1 MLKSLDPLPD
11 DPQDLKG
18 LVTLMGEEIKALTL
32 KIEDLRGQLAG
43 HRKARFGSKSESLQ
57 QLAFDLQ
64 EDKEIAAA
72 ALAQQ
77 DEIGQDEGADS
88 DKRRKRQHSRAP
100 LPDHLERQ
108 AELLSP
114 GEACASCG

>member
-1 MLKSLDPLPD
+1 MLESLDPLPD

-72 ALAQQ
+72 ASAQQ
-77 DEIGQDEGADS
+77 DETG
-88 DKRRKRQHSRAP
+88 
-100 LPDHLERQ
+100 
-108 AELLSP
+108 
-114 GEACASCG
+114 